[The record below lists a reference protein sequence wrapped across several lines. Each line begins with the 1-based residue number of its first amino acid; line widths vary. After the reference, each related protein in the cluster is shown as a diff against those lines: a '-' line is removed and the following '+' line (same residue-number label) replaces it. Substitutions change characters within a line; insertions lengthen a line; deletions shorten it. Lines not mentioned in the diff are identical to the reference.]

1 MVANIQIDPYTTHAY
16 SLAVLERFAD
26 VPVAQSFV
34 AEWLVADAHAQE
46 AGVQDFSYMESVV
59 WRRLSPIALAKSM
72 QTWGVTWSNVVEFCE
87 QQPLSSFSWTRE
99 EGGKHLTYASQNNV
113 LLTTQ
118 MNILSKLPHTVQNAE
133 AMEALVD
140 AGWCCTLATTLL
152 LIPDFCR

>member
-1 MVANIQIDPYTTHAY
+1 MIAAYQYDPYTSQAF

-26 VPVAQSFV
+26 VPIAQSFV
-34 AEWLVADAHAQE
+34 ADWLVVDAQAQE
-46 AGVQDFSYMESVV
+46 AGLVAFMDPAGSV

-72 QTWGVTWSNVVEFCE
+72 QTWGVTWRNVVEFCE

-99 EGGKHLTYASQNNV
+99 EGGKHLSYLSQSNT
-113 LLTTQ
+113 LMTTQ

-140 AGWCCTLATTLL
+140 AGWC
-152 LIPDFCR
+152 